1 MIAAMP
7 SAALSNGGTSTAL
20 HWSRLLAMGAV
31 AVLILVAGLW
41 ASWNTSQDVMFT
53 EGREQ
58 GTVKV
63 AACDSD
69 VCTGRFVPTSKGA
82 TPRKRVVLEKSVA
95 VRKGSTYDVVVRPG
109 GDEVL
114 RGGAAGVFLAWLPL
128 GGALVLAAVLVG
140 GGIRA
145 TRTAWGMGLAGFVLM
160 STAFALM

>member
-1 MIAAMP
+1 MP
-7 SAALSNGGTSTAL
+7 SAVPSDGGTRPAA
-20 HWSRLLAMGAV
+20 HWFQLFVMGAL
-31 AVLILVAGLW
+31 AVLILTAGGW
-41 ASWNTSQDVMFT
+41 ASWNRAQDVMFAK
-53 EGREQ
+53 GREH

-63 AACDSD
+63 AACDAD

-82 TPRKRVVLEKSVA
+82 APRKRVELEKSVA

-128 GGALVLAAVLVG
+128 GGALLLAAVLAG
-140 GGIRA
+140 SGMRA
-145 TRTAWGMGLAGFVLM
+145 ARTAWGMGLVGVLLI